1 MAGPNRKQR
10 RANDKRGRKS
20 GEDLRVLP
28 ARLNSQMDELSVLG
42 GFANDVSNNQRGLPT
57 TIAGSLSS
65 MVFAKCCAHARSI
78 GAISKQSSMFDHHA
92 IMALA
97 RMIMEAS
104 TMIAYLLDP
113 VEPDEWEFRY
123 ILLRLHDTV
132 ARIKLVRGF
141 ELQADD
147 LKAGRDQ
154 IKGELEAH
162 PTFLKLAE
170 DRRKRMAGG
179 EEMFAIGMRSVATRI
194 MGWNERQ
201 FNGVYAYFSAH
212 THSAPMSFM
221 LVQKLTVT

>member
-1 MAGPNRKQR
+1 
-10 RANDKRGRKS
+10 
-20 GEDLRVLP
+20 
-28 ARLNSQMDELSVLG
+28 
-42 GFANDVSNNQRGLPT
+42 
-57 TIAGSLSS
+57 
-65 MVFAKCCAHARSI
+65 
-78 GAISKQSSMFDHHA
+78 
-92 IMALA
+92 
-97 RMIMEAS
+97 
-104 TMIAYLLDP
+104 MIAYLLDP

-132 ARIKLVRGF
+132 ARIKLMRGF

-221 LVQKLTVT
+221 RMEHHRIDYYFPSKPQTEILALSMEVAIACLRRSMLRTIDQHPKQISNYHPELLAEAREKDAGCPFFSIAE